1 MRGWAAEGL
10 ELGCH
15 DVKRSVDI
23 VRSVNLFQ
31 YSIMVIASSI
41 IAYYLFLPHLKFR
54 HNSCHE
60 IITFYIFS
68 YDRDLQ
74 SRRGEEF

>member
-41 IAYYLFLPHLKFR
+41 ITYY
-54 HNSCHE
+54 
-60 IITFYIFS
+60 S
-68 YDRDLQ
+68 YLT
-74 SRRGEEF
+74 